1 MAAESVHVASWAR
14 HVVAVTVTEDI
25 AAVAGD
31 GPVRNSSTVARLGT
45 STTGSNSFS
54 ISVDGRRGL
63 RWLREEALRL
73 GKKLGR
79 WPGWNLLVHMD
90 HRRGLSGDGVEEGVD
105 VVG

>member
-1 MAAESVHVASWAR
+1 MHVASWAR

-31 GPVRNSSTVARLGT
+31 GPVRNSSTGARLGT

-54 ISVDGRRGL
+54 ISVDGRRDL

-73 GKKLGR
+73 GRKLGR
-79 WPGWNLLVHMD
+79 WPEWNLLVLMVR
-90 HRRGLSGDGVEEGVD
+90 RRGLSEEGVVEGVD
-105 VVG
+105 GVG